1 MPSADDL
8 DDPASFIDGVIGGD
22 VSGIDF
28 DSAIAEFEKSDPPE
42 APADHPVDE
51 TGWLV
56 EVGGAKL
63 VYDMPTDAV
72 PAIIELHESML
83 SGGAQ
88 VQLAP

>member
-1 MPSADDL
+1 MVWRSAPVGL
-8 DDPASFIDGVIGGD
+8 VRVVPVGIVLLELGD
-22 VSGIDF
+22 QCVDVHRA
-28 DSAIAEFEKSDPPE
+28 DV
-42 APADHPVDE
+42 PADHPVDE

>member
-1 MPSADDL
+1 MRSAIHRPRGRPGRATL
-8 DDPASFIDGVIGGD
+8 G
-22 VSGIDF
+22 GIDC
-28 DSAIAEFEKSDPPE
+28 DSANAEFEKSDPPE

-72 PAIIELHESML
+72 PAILELCDSMF
-83 SGGAQ
+83 
-88 VQLAP
+88 